1 MSTVYFKLGAGQPD
15 FTTETQ
21 VGDWARDYAFGAIE
35 PTTKLFRAP
44 FAQLANSISRPS
56 NLANYNIN
64 GVICWFCDDVGFR
77 DLRGGFQEWTREV
90 CSLPANFNDY
100 ETYSYT
106 FPGYYL
112 GRQPFTDEPTAKLVK
127 EFFVVGNTALGAN
140 YATPGDIPQFKA
152 QNYAW
157 AYAFSN
163 VAGLPSDLTTLDGYL
178 ANTNA
183 NLYLFASVPNLTTY
197 QGWVTT
203 DNSNSA
209 SYTIEASAS
218 KLEHYRGPIWM
229 RTRRFVK
236 AQ

>member
-1 MSTVYFKLGAGQPD
+1 MPAAQFFTAAGQPA

-21 VGDWARDYAFGAIE
+21 TGDWAREYAFAAIE
-35 PTTKLFRAP
+35 PTAKVFRAP

-90 CSLPANFNDY
+90 ASLPENFNDY
-100 ETYSYT
+100 ESYSYA

-112 GRQPFTDEPTAKLVK
+112 GRDPFTQAPTSKVLR

-140 YATPGDIPQFKA
+140 YNTAAEIPSYAA

-157 AYAFSN
+157 AYTASGG
-163 VAGLPSDLTTLDGYL
+163 AITKLDGYL

-183 NLYLFASVPNLTTY
+183 NLLLIESTPNLSTY
-197 QGWVTT
+197 QGWVAT
-203 DNSNSA
+203 DLANNQ
-209 SYTIEASAS
+209 SYTIEAADSV
-218 KLEHYRGPIWM
+218 LEHYKGPIWM

-236 AQ
+236 AR